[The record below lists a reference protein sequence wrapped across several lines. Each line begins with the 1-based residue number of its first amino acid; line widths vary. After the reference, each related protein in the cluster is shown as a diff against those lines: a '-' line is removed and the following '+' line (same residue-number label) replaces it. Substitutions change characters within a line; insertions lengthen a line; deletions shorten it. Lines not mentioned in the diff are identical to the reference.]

1 MPQCQRN
8 RLSEKSVFILGLMA
22 GMVTQPLPPNID
34 LKHFFYLQNP
44 VTQSLLGF
52 MYVLGSL

>member
-1 MPQCQRN
+1 MKNQF
-8 RLSEKSVFILGLMA
+8 FILGLMA

-52 MYVLGSL
+52 M